1 MESTQKLLRIMENQP
16 YELPES
22 DVFKNKLIINYLIK
36 NWKIS
41 EKIKKSN
48 EIT

>member
-1 MESTQKLLRIMENQP
+1 MESKQKLLKIMENRP

-22 DVFKNKLIINYLIK
+22 DVFKNKLFINYLIK

-41 EKIKKSN
+41 EK
-48 EIT
+48 